1 VRPGKPGRVSP
12 SPGRGG
18 ASAAAPARVS
28 QVRANGPGGLHMK
41 ADWPDEAGTS
51 EIGARVGTFPGEQAG
66 TDRQRRVRYFAVQ
79 ANTKRCWLCGIRL
92 PAEQMVADGGSACLD
107 LRWYCRD
114 MRACTERWAPRPARP
129 AAIGEDAA
137 ETSGTPAEQ
146 ETDADAARPV
156 PV

>member
-1 VRPGKPGRVSP
+1 
-12 SPGRGG
+12 
-18 ASAAAPARVS
+18 
-28 QVRANGPGGLHMK
+28 MK
-41 ADWPDEAGTS
+41 ADWPDDAGTS
-51 EIGARVGTFPGEQAG
+51 GTGARAGAFPGEQAV

-114 MRACTERWAPRPARP
+114 MRACTERWAWRPARP

-137 ETSGTPAEQ
+137 ETPETPAEQ